1 MFGSTTGNVY
11 RFVGEIPESQDPVAL
26 ITENFIQAI
35 GTDLVSMVVVET
47 NNTFMVYVNS
57 TELIEDS
64 EFMLV
69 ADLTPD
75 PIIELP
81 VVVPEELPP
90 EGQ

>member
-1 MFGSTTGNVY
+1 MFGSTTGTVY
-11 RFVGEIPESQDPVAL
+11 RFVGEILESHDPIAL
-26 ITENFIQAI
+26 ITEKFIQAL
-35 GTDLVSMVVVET
+35 GTDLVSIVVVET
-47 NNTFMVYVNS
+47 NNMFMVYVNS
-57 TELIEDS
+57 TELVEDP
-64 EFMLV
+64 EFVLM